1 MVNNLESIIQN
12 VKNII
17 NNANKLS
24 NPQYYLPIVSEIQ
37 HKISSYNARFHEG
50 IKRERVP
57 FAEIERYINLDNIL
71 IDGCSTT
78 GNIEIARI
86 LKFREKDV
94 SNVIDIVCID
104 QQRTIE
110 QRDRIT
116 KYIEEKGYKYEFLP
130 NNVYG
135 FELSLNGEELTI
147 PNLYGIYYYIKV
159 DLQNLKLYIMIDTEG
174 NILIKKSGLEYTLY
188 FYNFVLFSLFYKFFR
203 YKDKDI
209 KDLEEYENRYR
220 DKIKE
225 IISKGFNE
233 RDLNNL
239 RKVFNE
245 IGIDRTTRNL
255 DKYIEKHPGS
265 VYENLYNIIER
276 VY

>member
-1 MVNNLESIIQN
+1 MVSNLESIIQDIR
-12 VKNII
+12 NII

-24 NPQYYLPIVSEIQ
+24 NPQYYLSIISEIQ
-37 HKISSYNARFHEG
+37 HMVFLYNARFHQG
-50 IKRERVP
+50 IKRERIP
-57 FAEIERYINLDNIL
+57 LAEIERYIDLDSIL
-71 IDGCSTT
+71 TDGCSTV

-110 QRDRIT
+110 QTNKIT
-116 KYIEEKGYKYEFLP
+116 KYIGERGYAYEFLP
-130 NNVYG
+130 NTVYG
-135 FELSLNGEELTI
+135 FELSLNGEELII
-147 PNLYGIYYYIKV
+147 PNLYGIYSYIKV
-159 DLQNLKLYIMIDTEG
+159 DLSNLKLYIMIDTEG
-174 NILIKKSGLEYTLY
+174 NLLIKKSGLESTLY
-188 FYNFVLFSLFYKFFR
+188 FYNFGLFSLFYKFFR

-209 KDLEEYENRYR
+209 KDLKEYENRYN

-225 IISKGFNE
+225 IISRGFNE

-245 IGIDRTTRNL
+245 IGIDKITRNL

-265 VYENLYNIIER
+265 VYENLYNIIES
-276 VY
+276 V

>member
-1 MVNNLESIIQN
+1 MVNNLESAIWDARD
-12 VKNII
+12 II

-37 HKISSYNARFHEG
+37 NVVSSHHARFREG

-57 FAEIERYINLDNIL
+57 FDEIEGYMDLDSIL
-71 IDGCSTT
+71 IDGCSTV

-110 QRDRIT
+110 QRDIVT
-116 KYIEEKGYKYEFLP
+116 KYIEMRGYKYEFLP

-135 FELSLNGEELTI
+135 FELSLNGEELII

-159 DLQNLKLYIMIDTEG
+159 DLSNLKLYIMIDTEG
-174 NILIKKSGLEYTLY
+174 NILIKKSGLENTLY

-203 YKDKDI
+203 CKDKDI

-225 IISKGFNE
+225 IISRGFNE

-239 RKVFNE
+239 RKTFNE
-245 IGIDRTTRNL
+245 IDIDRITGNL
-255 DKYIEKHPGS
+255 DNYIGEHQGS
-265 VYENLYNIIER
+265 VYKNLYNIIER

>member
-1 MVNNLESIIQN
+1 MVNNLESTIQHMRD
-12 VKNII
+12 II

-37 HKISSYNARFHEG
+37 HVVFLYNARFHQG

-57 FAEIERYINLDNIL
+57 FAEIERYMDLDSIL
-71 IDGCSTT
+71 TDGCSTV

-110 QRDRIT
+110 QRDIVT
-116 KYIEEKGYKYEFLP
+116 TYIEMRGYKYEFLP
-130 NNVYG
+130 NTVYG
-135 FELSLNGEELTI
+135 FELSLNGEELII
-147 PNLYGIYYYIKV
+147 PNLYGIYSYIKA
-159 DLQNLKLYIMIDTEG
+159 DLSNLKLYIMIDTEG
-174 NILIKKSGLEYTLY
+174 NILIKKSDLERTLY
-188 FYNFVLFSLFYKFFR
+188 FYNFRLFSLFYKFFR

-209 KDLEEYENRYR
+209 KDLEEYENRYS

-225 IISKGFNE
+225 IISSGFNE

-239 RKVFNE
+239 RIAFNE
-245 IGIDRTTRNL
+245 IGIDKITRNL

>member
-12 VKNII
+12 VRDII
-17 NNANKLS
+17 NNANELS
-24 NPQYYLPIVSEIQ
+24 NPQYYLPIVSKIQ
-37 HKISSYNARFHEG
+37 NMVSSYNTRFHEG
-50 IKRERVP
+50 IKRKRLP
-57 FAEIERYINLDNIL
+57 FAEIERYMDLDSIL
-71 IDGCSTT
+71 IDGCSTV

-116 KYIEEKGYKYEFLP
+116 KYIEMRGYKYEFLP

-135 FELSLNGEELTI
+135 FELSLNEEELII

-159 DLQNLKLYIMIDTEG
+159 NLSNLKLYIMIDTEG
-174 NILIKKSGLEYTLY
+174 NILIKKSGLENTLY
-188 FYNFVLFSLFYKFFR
+188 FYNFGLFSLFYKFFR

-225 IISKGFNE
+225 IISRGFNE

-239 RKVFNE
+239 RKAFNE
-245 IGIDRTTRNL
+245 IGIDRTIRNL
-255 DKYIEKHPGS
+255 DKYIEKHSGS
-265 VYENLYNIIER
+265 VYENLHNIIEN
-276 VY
+276 V

>member
-1 MVNNLESIIQN
+1 MVNNLESAIWDAID
-12 VKNII
+12 II

-24 NPQYYLPIVSEIQ
+24 NLQYYLPKISEIQ
-37 HKISSYNARFHEG
+37 NMVSSRHARFREG

-57 FAEIERYINLDNIL
+57 LAEIEGYMNLDSIL
-71 IDGCSTT
+71 IDGCSTA

-104 QQRTIE
+104 QQRTKE

-116 KYIEEKGYKYEFLP
+116 KYIEERGYKYEFLP

-135 FELSLNGEELTI
+135 FELSLNGEELII

-159 DLQNLKLYIMIDTEG
+159 NLSNLKLYIMIDTEG
-174 NILIKKSGLEYTLY
+174 NILIKKSGLENTLY

-225 IISKGFNE
+225 IISRGFNE

-239 RKVFNE
+239 RKAFNE
-245 IGIDRTTRNL
+245 IDIDKITRNL

-265 VYENLYNIIER
+265 VYKNLYNIIEN
-276 VY
+276 V

>member
-1 MVNNLESIIQN
+1 MVNNLESAIWDARD
-12 VKNII
+12 II

-24 NPQYYLPIVSEIQ
+24 NPQYYLPTISEIQ
-37 HKISSYNARFHEG
+37 NMVSSYNARFHER

-57 FAEIERYINLDNIL
+57 LAEIERYMNLDSIL
-71 IDGCSTT
+71 IDGCSTV
-78 GNIEIARI
+78 GNIEMARI

-104 QQRTIE
+104 QQRTME
-110 QRDRIT
+110 QRDIVT
-116 KYIEEKGYKYEFLP
+116 KYIEMRGYKYEFLS

-135 FELSLNGEELTI
+135 FELNLNGEELII
-147 PNLYGIYYYIKV
+147 PNLYGIYYYIKA
-159 DLQNLKLYIMIDTEG
+159 DLSNLKLYIMIDTEG
-174 NILIKKSGLEYTLY
+174 NILIKKSGLEHTLY

-209 KDLEEYENRYR
+209 KDLEEYESRYR

-239 RKVFNE
+239 RKAFNE
-245 IGIDRTTRNL
+245 IDVDKITRNL
-255 DKYIEKHPGS
+255 DKYIEKHSGS

>member
-1 MVNNLESIIQN
+1 MVNNLESIIWDARD
-12 VKNII
+12 II

-24 NPQYYLPIVSEIQ
+24 NPQYYLPIISEIQ
-37 HKISSYNARFHEG
+37 NMVSSRHARFREG
-50 IKRERVP
+50 IKRKRVS
-57 FAEIERYINLDNIL
+57 FAEIEGYMDLDSIL
-71 IDGCSTT
+71 IDGCSTV

-104 QQRTIE
+104 QQRTME
-110 QRDRIT
+110 QRDSVT
-116 KYIEEKGYKYEFLP
+116 KYIEKRGYKYEFLP

-135 FELSLNGEELTI
+135 FELSLNGEELII

-159 DLQNLKLYIMIDTEG
+159 DLSNLKLYIMIDTEG
-174 NILIKKSGLEYTLY
+174 NILIKKSGLENTLY

-225 IISKGFNE
+225 IISRGFNE

-239 RKVFNE
+239 RKAFNE
-245 IGIDRTTRNL
+245 IDIDKITRNL
-255 DKYIEKHPGS
+255 DKYIEKHPDS
-265 VYENLYNIIER
+265 VYKNLYNIIER

>member
-1 MVNNLESIIQN
+1 MTNNLESIMRDVVYIT
-12 VKNII
+12 
-17 NNANKLS
+17 NNADKLA
-24 NPQYYLPIVSEIQ
+24 NPADYLPTLSEIQ
-37 HKISSYNARFHEG
+37 HIILQSDAKFYEG
-50 IKRERVP
+50 IERKRVHFE
-57 FAEIERYINLDNIL
+57 EIKRYINLDNI
-71 IDGCSTT
+71 ITNGCSTV

-86 LKFREKDV
+86 LDYDKKDV

-104 QQRTIE
+104 QQRTME
-110 QRDRIT
+110 QRDIVT
-116 KYIEEKGYKYEFLP
+116 KYIEMRGYKYEFLS

-135 FELSLNGEELTI
+135 FELNLNGEELII
-147 PNLYGIYYYIKV
+147 PNLYGIYYYIKA
-159 DLQNLKLYIMIDTEG
+159 DLSNLKLYIMIDTEG
-174 NILIKKSGLEYTLY
+174 NLLIKKGGLEYTLY
-188 FYNFVLFSLFYKFFR
+188 FYNVGLFSLFYKFFR
-203 YKDKDI
+203 YKERDI
-209 KDLEEYENRYR
+209 KDLEEYENRYS

-225 IISKGFNE
+225 IISRGFNE

-239 RKVFNE
+239 RIAFNE

>member
-1 MVNNLESIIQN
+1 MVNNLESIIWDARD
-12 VKNII
+12 II

-24 NPQYYLPIVSEIQ
+24 NPQYYLPTISEIQ
-37 HKISSYNARFHEG
+37 NMVSSRHARFREG

-57 FAEIERYINLDNIL
+57 LAKIEGYMDLDSIL
-71 IDGCSTT
+71 IDGCSTV

-104 QQRTIE
+104 QQRTME

-116 KYIEEKGYKYEFLP
+116 KYIEMRGYKYEFLL

-135 FELSLNGEELTI
+135 FELSLNGEELII

-174 NILIKKSGLEYTLY
+174 NILIKKSGLESTLY

-225 IISKGFNE
+225 IISRGFNE

-239 RKVFNE
+239 RKAFNE
-245 IGIDRTTRNL
+245 IDIDKITRNL
-255 DKYIEKHPGS
+255 DKYIEKHPDS
-265 VYENLYNIIER
+265 VYKNLYNIIEN

>member
-1 MVNNLESIIQN
+1 MVNNLESAIWDARD
-12 VKNII
+12 II

-37 HKISSYNARFHEG
+37 NVVSSHHARFREG

-57 FAEIERYINLDNIL
+57 FDEIEGYMDLDSIL
-71 IDGCSTT
+71 IDGCSTV

-104 QQRTIE
+104 QQRTME
-110 QRDRIT
+110 QRDNVT
-116 KYIEEKGYKYEFLP
+116 KYIEERGYKYEFLP

-135 FELSLNGEELTI
+135 FELSLNGEELII

-159 DLQNLKLYIMIDTEG
+159 DLSNLKLYIMIDTEG
-174 NILIKKSGLEYTLY
+174 NILIKKSGLENTLY

-225 IISKGFNE
+225 IISRGFNE

-239 RKVFNE
+239 RKTFNE
-245 IGIDRTTRNL
+245 IDIDKITGNL
-255 DKYIEKHPGS
+255 DNYIGEHQDS
-265 VYENLYNIIER
+265 VYENLHNIIER

>member
-1 MVNNLESIIQN
+1 MVNNLESIIWDARD
-12 VKNII
+12 II

-24 NPQYYLPIVSEIQ
+24 NPQYYLPTISEIQ
-37 HKISSYNARFHEG
+37 NMVSSYNARFHER

-57 FAEIERYINLDNIL
+57 LAEIERYMDLDSIL
-71 IDGCSTT
+71 IDGCSTV

-104 QQRTIE
+104 QQRTME

-116 KYIEEKGYKYEFLP
+116 KYIEMRGYKYEFLS

-135 FELSLNGEELTI
+135 FELNLNGEELII
-147 PNLYGIYYYIKV
+147 PNLYGIYYYIKA
-159 DLQNLKLYIMIDTEG
+159 DLSNLKLYIMIDTEG
-174 NILIKKSGLEYTLY
+174 NILIKKSGLENTLY

-225 IISKGFNE
+225 IISRGFNE

-239 RKVFNE
+239 RKAFNE
-245 IGIDRTTRNL
+245 IDIDKITRNL
-255 DKYIEKHPGS
+255 DKYIEKHPDS

>member
-1 MVNNLESIIQN
+1 MVNNLESIIWDARD
-12 VKNII
+12 II

-24 NPQYYLPIVSEIQ
+24 NPQYYLPIISEIQ
-37 HKISSYNARFHEG
+37 NMVSSRHARFREG
-50 IKRERVP
+50 IQRKRVSL
-57 FAEIERYINLDNIL
+57 AGIEGYMDLDSIL
-71 IDGCSTT
+71 IDGCSTV

-104 QQRTIE
+104 QQRTME
-110 QRDRIT
+110 QRDNVT
-116 KYIEEKGYKYEFLP
+116 KYIEKIGYKYEFLP

-135 FELSLNGEELTI
+135 FELSLNGEELII

-159 DLQNLKLYIMIDTEG
+159 DLSNLKLYIMIDTEG
-174 NILIKKSGLEYTLY
+174 NILIKKSGLENTLY

-225 IISKGFNE
+225 IISRGFNE

-245 IGIDRTTRNL
+245 IDVDRITRNL

>member
-12 VKNII
+12 VRNII

-24 NPQYYLPIVSEIQ
+24 NLQDYLPTISEIQ
-37 HKISSYNARFHEG
+37 NMVSSRHARFHER

-57 FAEIERYINLDNIL
+57 LAEIEGYMKLDSIL
-71 IDGCSTT
+71 IDGCSTV

-104 QQRTIE
+104 QQRTME
-110 QRDRIT
+110 QRDKIT
-116 KYIEEKGYKYEFLP
+116 KYIEEKGYKYEFLL

-135 FELSLNGEELTI
+135 FELSLNEEELII

-159 DLQNLKLYIMIDTEG
+159 DLPNFKLYIMIDTEG
-174 NILIKKSGLEYTLY
+174 NILIKKSGLENTLY
-188 FYNFVLFSLFYKFFR
+188 FYNFGLFSLFYKFFR

-209 KDLEEYENRYR
+209 KDLKEYENRYR

-225 IISKGFNE
+225 IISRGFDD

-239 RKVFNE
+239 RKAFNE
-245 IGIDRTTRNL
+245 IDIYKITRNL

-265 VYENLYNIIER
+265 VYENLHNIIER
-276 VY
+276 V

>member
-1 MVNNLESIIQN
+1 MVNNLESIIWDARD
-12 VKNII
+12 II

-24 NPQYYLPIVSEIQ
+24 NLQYYLPTISEIQ
-37 HKISSYNARFHEG
+37 NMVSSRHARFREG
-50 IKRERVP
+50 IKRERVS
-57 FAEIERYINLDNIL
+57 FAEIEGYMDLDSIL
-71 IDGCSTT
+71 IDGCSTV

-104 QQRTIE
+104 QQRTKE
-110 QRDRIT
+110 QRDNVT
-116 KYIEEKGYKYEFLP
+116 KYIEERGYKYEFLP

-135 FELSLNGEELTI
+135 FELSLNGEELII

-159 DLQNLKLYIMIDTEG
+159 NLQNLKLYIMIDTEG
-174 NILIKKSGLEYTLY
+174 NILIKKSGLENTLY

-225 IISKGFNE
+225 IISRGFNE

-239 RKVFNE
+239 RKAFNE
-245 IGIDRTTRNL
+245 IDIDKITRNL
-255 DKYIEKHPGS
+255 DKYIEKHPDS
-265 VYENLYNIIER
+265 VYKNLYNIIER

>member
-1 MVNNLESIIQN
+1 MVNNLESTIWDARD
-12 VKNII
+12 II
-17 NNANKLS
+17 NNSNKLS

-37 HKISSYNARFHEG
+37 HMIFLYNARFHEG
-50 IKRERVP
+50 IKRKRVP
-57 FAEIERYINLDNIL
+57 FAEIERYMNLDSII

-78 GNIEIARI
+78 GNIEITRI

-110 QRDRIT
+110 QRDIVT
-116 KYIEEKGYKYEFLP
+116 KYIEMRGYKYEFLP

-135 FELSLNGEELTI
+135 FGLSLNGEELII
-147 PNLYGIYYYIKV
+147 PNLYGIYSYIKA
-159 DLQNLKLYIMIDTEG
+159 DLLNLKLYIMIDTEG
-174 NILIKKSGLEYTLY
+174 NLLIKKSGLEHTLY
-188 FYNFVLFSLFYKFFR
+188 FYNFGLFSLFYKFFR
-203 YKDKDI
+203 YKDRDI

-245 IGIDRTTRNL
+245 IDIDKITRNL
-255 DKYIEKHPGS
+255 DRYIEKHPDS